1 MNQPMERQQDGMKER
16 KCGQWSTQKNG
27 QCLLW

>member
-1 MNQPMERQQDGMKER
+1 MNQPMERQQDGMKESVGSGRR
-16 KCGQWSTQKNG
+16 KKNG